1 MTNDIDLFTACD
13 RNGDDG
19 KRHDDEN
26 LVVEKKFP
34 TTASTLTKE
43 LWVKLNKKLRFN
55 KVLEIAGND
64 KLVNDLSKSEK
75 PDSDRQYNSDNC
87 LPNNPYKK
95 PTTCG

>member
-13 RNGDDG
+13 RNEDDG
-19 KRHDDEN
+19 KRHDDGN

-34 TTASTLTKE
+34 TATSTLTKE

-75 PDSDRQYNSDNC
+75 PDSDRQ
-87 LPNNPYKK
+87 
-95 PTTCG
+95 

>member
-34 TTASTLTKE
+34 TAASTLTKE
-43 LWVKLNKKLRFN
+43 LGVKLNKKLRFN

-64 KLVNDLSKSEK
+64 KLVNDLSDIKIGK
-75 PDSDRQYNSDNC
+75 
-87 LPNNPYKK
+87 
-95 PTTCG
+95 T